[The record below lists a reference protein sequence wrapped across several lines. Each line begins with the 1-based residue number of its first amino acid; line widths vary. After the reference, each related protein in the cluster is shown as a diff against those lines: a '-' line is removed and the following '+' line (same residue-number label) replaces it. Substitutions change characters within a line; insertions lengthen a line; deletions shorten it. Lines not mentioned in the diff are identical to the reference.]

1 MLSYTPLGMPWKKSG
16 MSEFQDEAH
25 SQGASS
31 SMVGF
36 FTKRMSLRPLR
47 ICVRQQTQTISILP
61 QQRARIP
68 PRHGVSATPRPR
80 AAAPHVPHV
89 AARRRSS
96 QARDDP
102 RARPASGQ
110 APPQQGPWRQPRAV
124 REGPAPKHSLPALA
138 PRRLRPVAAPLFA
151 LPAPRYTPWRP
162 DPSPRPRRR
171 RCAAAAAGGRWSAPA
186 FTAAQNPRAPA
197 SPPPDRPLAAPP
209 STLVCVKPKAV
220 PGSKSQALFPKNKKG
235 FHEPRGMATLT
246 QKV

>member
-16 MSEFQDEAH
+16 MSEFQDD
-25 SQGASS
+25 SQVQGASS

-47 ICVRQQTQTISILP
+47 ICVRQQTQTISTLP

-68 PRHGVSATPRPR
+68 PRHGVSAAPRPR

-151 LPAPRYTPWRP
+151 LPARGTPCGAPTRAHARAAAGAPPPPREAAGPRP
-162 DPSPRPRRR
+162 PLPLPKTRVPPPRRPPTAPSPRRH
-171 RCAAAAAGGRWSAPA
+171 
-186 FTAAQNPRAPA
+186 
-197 SPPPDRPLAAPP
+197 RPW
-209 STLVCVKPKAV
+209 CV
-220 PGSKSQALFPKNKKG
+220 
-235 FHEPRGMATLT
+235 
-246 QKV
+246 